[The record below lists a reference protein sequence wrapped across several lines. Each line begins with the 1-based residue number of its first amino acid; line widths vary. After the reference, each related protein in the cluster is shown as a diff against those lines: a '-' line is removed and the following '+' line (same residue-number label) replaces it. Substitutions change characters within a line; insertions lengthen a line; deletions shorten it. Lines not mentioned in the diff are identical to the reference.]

1 MSSDNTNK
9 LLRLSLLIFEC
20 FMALAYVGMSIV
32 LLFTPLLS
40 RNIQDGLRI
49 GLGVILGLYGL
60 FRVFRAYKKL
70 TLKDE

>member
-1 MSSDNTNK
+1 MGSDNTQK
-9 LLRLSLLIFEC
+9 LLKLSLLIFEC

-32 LLFTPLLS
+32 LLVPLLKV
-40 RNIQDGLRI
+40 NIQSGLRI